1 MRRAA
6 AEPKFWHG
14 GAGASCSVF
23 GQPWTGTVY
32 MTNGKSADIAQAL
45 KAAAKCGTEDLYVRL
60 STEAG
65 AACDC
70 GACLF
75 TYGYSAYEGK
85 DVWSTACFPGRGGY
99 LSPAVCE
106 KACELAN
113 GGAQ

>member
-1 MRRAA
+1 MSRTATK
-6 AEPKFWHG
+6 PKFWHG
-14 GAGASCSVF
+14 GAGASCAVF

-32 MTNGKSADIAQAL
+32 LTNGKAADIARAL
-45 KAAAKCGTEDLYVRL
+45 KVAAMCGTEDLYARL

-70 GACLF
+70 GACVF

-85 DVWSTACFPGRGGY
+85 DVWSTACFPGGGGY
-99 LSPAVCE
+99 LSPSVCE